1 MATKDPKVQ
10 PNKELTALV
19 KLRGGLDT
27 ISDRVSLFEIP
38 GKAVSMVNFEGGLK
52 GGYRRINGYTK
63 YSALSPDGVGTDPVL
78 AARSYFN
85 GCVAVQGG
93 NIYFSEDGTS
103 WLQVNKDTSGIFVDT
118 ATLAGLGSLTRTT
131 DTEEHYRFVEY
142 HNGTDTEL
150 FIVDTQGVNPL
161 SRLVI
166 KDVGGG
172 TLNFK
177 YGDAGATEWG
187 TGNVRLP
194 VTVEVH
200 SERLVVSGDP
210 AFKNEVY
217 YSDLLEPFD
226 FIGGGLINI
235 SDEVVWCETFR
246 ENLIVFGKGIIKAI
260 AGLGD
265 PALQNI
271 ETITS
276 KIGCAAGG
284 SVQEFAGGLIFLAPD
299 GLRTVAA
306 TQRIDDFELGTL
318 TTDIQDEILD
328 IISRVDS
335 TFIMSTVVRARNQY
349 RLFVSDN
356 LDNLKG
362 VGGVLRGAGS
372 DASSVTVEWNVFQ
385 SNSLYDVTSVRD
397 EDNQE
402 VLFQVNAD
410 GFVYI
415 HDNGSTFDGTNI
427 VAVFKLADMMLGD
440 PNFRKTLHYVDT
452 YLDIEGV
459 ADLSFQIL
467 YDEPFGNAASP
478 GVYSTDIAAGLSLYD
493 IAIYDTAT
501 YDAGTDIIERTP
513 VQGSGKLVSFLF
525 QSNGSSAPFTV
536 QALNISYFLNGRF

>member
-1 MATKDPKVQ
+1 MPSEEQTS
-10 PNKELTALV
+10 LV

-27 ISDRVSLFEIP
+27 ISDRVTLFETP
-38 GKAVSMVNFEGGLK
+38 GKTVSMVNFEGGLK
-52 GGYRRINGYTK
+52 GGYRRISGYTK
-63 YSALSPDGVGTDPVL
+63 YSTLSPDGVGTDPVV
-78 AARSYFN
+78 AARGYFN
-85 GCVAVQGG
+85 GCVAAQGG
-93 NIYFSEDGTS
+93 DIYFSEDGTS

-118 ATLAGLGSLTRTT
+118 ATLAGLGSLIRTT
-131 DTEEHYRFVEY
+131 DGAEHYRFVEY

-187 TGNVRLP
+187 TGNVRSP
-194 VTVEVH
+194 TTVEVH
-200 SERLVVSGDP
+200 NERLVVSGDP
-210 AFKNEVY
+210 AFKNEVH

-246 ENLIVFGKGIIKAI
+246 ENLIVFGKGLVKGV

-265 PALQNI
+265 PVLQNI

-284 SVQEFAGGLIFLAPD
+284 SVQEVAGGLIFLAPD
-299 GLRTVAA
+299 GLRTIAA
-306 TQRIDDFELGTL
+306 TDRIDDFELGTL

-328 IISRVDS
+328 IIKKVD
-335 TFIMSTVVRARNQY
+335 TVFITSTVVRSRNQY

-356 LDNLKG
+356 LDPLKG
-362 VGGVLRGAGS
+362 IGGVIRGVGTEKKPGI
-372 DASSVTVEWNVFQ
+372 VVEWNTFQ
-385 SNSLYDVTSVRD
+385 GNSLYDVTSVRD

-410 GFVYI
+410 SFVYV
-415 HDNGSTFDGTNI
+415 HDDGDTFNGTNI
-427 VAVFKLADMMLGD
+427 VAVFKTADMMLSD

-452 YLDIEGV
+452 YINLEGV
-459 ADLSFQIL
+459 ADLSFQIM
-467 YDEPFGNAASP
+467 YDEPFDNTASP
-478 GVYSTDIAAGLSLYD
+478 GVYGTDIAAGLSLYD
-493 IAIYDTAT
+493 VAIYDTDT
-501 YDAGTDIIERTP
+501 YDAGADIIERTP

-525 QSNGSSAPFTV
+525 QSNGASASFTI